1 MGMKEMWVKLM
12 GKEEMRVIRDEDQLG
27 STVSSRRQ
35 GGQSSSTSG
44 MKAITPTQRE
54 ALGKLMDGGLG
65 FVGDS
70 TVRWIDSG
78 EGWESK

>member
-12 GKEEMRVIRDEDQLG
+12 GKEEMRVVRDEDQLG

-35 GGQSSSTSG
+35 GGQSSLTSG
-44 MKAITPTQRE
+44 MKAITLTERE
-54 ALGKLMDGGLG
+54 ALGELMDGGLG

-70 TVRWIDSG
+70 MVRWIDSG